1 MCVLLPE
8 KRFPFQDHAPLNR
21 KEGKNSKWLTVLS
34 VSIAFNC
41 SRNIHVSINNN
52 FITLVEMEVVGGW
65 CERYAAIGYGINYN
79 QNELICVLIKGS
91 RAKRKAD
98 GTETETGSSQLGS
111 HHGLAAFRFYAFMI
125 SRFPDG
131 GPRGNTHGGHRGNCV
146 SLSLRGLLINKPG
159 QKLCVFVG

>member
-1 MCVLLPE
+1 
-8 KRFPFQDHAPLNR
+8 
-21 KEGKNSKWLTVLS
+21 
-34 VSIAFNC
+34 
-41 SRNIHVSINNN
+41 
-52 FITLVEMEVVGGW
+52 MEVVGVR

-125 SRFPDG
+125 SRFP
-131 GPRGNTHGGHRGNCV
+131 HGGRGEYPW
-146 SLSLRGLLINKPG
+146 RT
-159 QKLCVFVG
+159 QRKLCASESTGSLN